1 MQIQKVCFQFQ
12 ERTAFK
18 AMRNQFLGFDVQEKE
33 NLCARKKPFCNS
45 GRKLGFAVTVSEKDH
60 DLKIPYKFMKK
71 TKLNIKKQS
80 H

>member
-18 AMRNQFLGFDVQEKE
+18 AMRNQFLGFNVQE
-33 NLCARKKPFCNS
+33 RKPLCNS

-60 DLKIPYKFMKK
+60 DLKKFLINYEENQVK
-71 TKLNIKKQS
+71 